1 MRVREIYNILYL
13 MDLNKLIDKYIDKV
27 TGHIKKNSKSN
38 PIKTKEEFFKV
49 LKVWRIYN
57 RNKVGVSIG
66 DESFGQSP
74 YLWLSIFGNEYYL
87 NSDSK
92 SQGVDEFFQ
101 NRNNDWKI
109 ISNSKG
115 VKNKITNREDG
126 KAIVGFY
133 LYKSI

>member
-1 MRVREIYNILYL
+1 

-27 TGHIKKNSKSN
+27 TGHLKKNSKSN

-49 LKVWRIYN
+49 LKVWRMYN
-57 RNKVGVSIG
+57 RDKVDVSIG

-74 YLWLSIFGNEYYL
+74 HLWLSIFGKEYCL
-87 NSDSK
+87 NSDSTI
-92 SQGVDEFFQ
+92 QGVNEFYQ

-115 VKNKITNREDG
+115 VENKITNKEDG
-126 KAIVGFY
+126 KKIDGFY

>member
-1 MRVREIYNILYL
+1 
-13 MDLNKLIDKYIDKV
+13 MDLNKLIDKHIDKV

-38 PIKTKEEFFKV
+38 PITSKEEFFNV
-49 LKVWRIYN
+49 LKVWKMYN
-57 RNKVGVSIG
+57 RGNTRASIG

-74 YLWLSIFGNEYYL
+74 HLWLSIFGKEYYL

-92 SQGVDEFFQ
+92 GQGVNEFYQ

-109 ISNSKG
+109 IGNSKG
-115 VKNKITNREDG
+115 TKNKITNTEDG
-126 KAIVGFY
+126 REIVGFY

>member
-1 MRVREIYNILYL
+1 
-13 MDLNKLIDKYIDKV
+13 MDLNKLIDKYLDKV

-38 PIKTKEEFFKV
+38 PIKTKEEFFSV
-49 LKVWRIYN
+49 LKVWRMYN
-57 RNKVGVSIG
+57 RDKVGVSIG

-74 YLWLSIFGNEYYL
+74 HLWLSILGKEYHL

-92 SQGVDEFFQ
+92 IHGINEFYQ

-115 VKNKITNREDG
+115 VKNKITNKEDG
-126 KAIVGFY
+126 KQIIGFY

>member
-1 MRVREIYNILYL
+1 
-13 MDLNKLIDKYIDKV
+13 MDLNKLIDKHIDKV

-38 PIKTKEEFFKV
+38 PITSKEEFFNV
-49 LKVWRIYN
+49 LKVWRMYN
-57 RNKVGVSIG
+57 RGKGGASIG

-74 YLWLSIFGNEYYL
+74 HLWLSIFGKEYYL

-92 SQGVDEFFQ
+92 GQGVNEFYQ
-101 NRNNDWKI
+101 NRDNDWKI

-115 VKNKITNREDG
+115 AKNKITNTENG
-126 KAIVGFY
+126 KEIVGFY

>member
-1 MRVREIYNILYL
+1 
-13 MDLNKLIDKYIDKV
+13 MDLNKLIDKYINKV

-38 PIKTKEEFFKV
+38 PIKTKEEFFNV
-49 LKVWRIYN
+49 LKVWRMYN
-57 RNKVGVSIG
+57 RDKVGVSIG

-74 YLWLSIFGNEYYL
+74 HLWLSIFGKEYYL

-92 SQGVDEFFQ
+92 IHGINEFYQ
-101 NRNNDWKI
+101 NRDNDWKI

-115 VKNKITNREDG
+115 VKNKITNKEDG
-126 KAIVGFY
+126 KQIIGFY

>member
-1 MRVREIYNILYL
+1 

-27 TGHIKKNSKSN
+27 TGQIKKNSKSN
-38 PIKTKEEFFKV
+38 PIKTKEEFFSV
-49 LKVWRIYN
+49 LKVWRMYN
-57 RNKVGVSIG
+57 RDKVGVSIW

-74 YLWLSIFGNEYYL
+74 HLWLSIFGKEYYL

-92 SQGVDEFFQ
+92 IHGINEFYQ

-115 VKNKITNREDG
+115 VKNKITNKEDG
-126 KAIVGFY
+126 KQIIGFY

>member
-1 MRVREIYNILYL
+1 MA
-13 MDLNKLIDKYIDKV
+13 LNKLIDKYIDKV

-38 PIKTKEEFFKV
+38 PIKTKEEFFSV
-49 LKVWRIYN
+49 LKVWRMYN
-57 RNKVGVSIG
+57 RDKVGVSIG

-74 YLWLSIFGNEYYL
+74 HLWLSIFGKEYHL

-92 SQGVDEFFQ
+92 IHGINEFYQ

-115 VKNKITNREDG
+115 VKNKITNKEDG
-126 KAIVGFY
+126 KQIIGFY

>member
-1 MRVREIYNILYL
+1 
-13 MDLNKLIDKYIDKV
+13 MDLNKLIYKYIDKV
-27 TGHIKKNSKSN
+27 TGQIKKNSKSN
-38 PIKTKEEFFKV
+38 PIKTKEEFFSV
-49 LKVWRIYN
+49 LKVWRMYN
-57 RNKVGVSIG
+57 RDKVGVSIG

-74 YLWLSIFGNEYYL
+74 HLWLSIFGKEYYL

-92 SQGVDEFFQ
+92 IHGINEFYQ

-115 VKNKITNREDG
+115 VKNKITNKEDG
-126 KAIVGFY
+126 KQIIGFY

>member
-1 MRVREIYNILYL
+1 M
-13 MDLNKLIDKYIDKV
+13 
-27 TGHIKKNSKSN
+27 
-38 PIKTKEEFFKV
+38 
-49 LKVWRIYN
+49 YN
-57 RNKVGVSIG
+57 RDKVGVSIG

-74 YLWLSIFGNEYYL
+74 HLWLSIFGKEYYL

-92 SQGVDEFFQ
+92 IHGINEFYQ

-115 VKNKITNREDG
+115 VKNKITNKEDG
-126 KAIVGFY
+126 KQIIGFY